1 VVVEAAPQSGSL
13 ITARLAAEQGR
24 EVMAVPGSPLDPRH
38 KGTNGLLREGA
49 TLVETAADV
58 LEALAPLLARPLAT
72 VARPRVREPDR
83 PDPREPQAA
92 RSPTPESRP
101 TVPADGSLAA
111 VVESRLGHEPLAVD
125 ELVRQ
130 CGAARLA
137 EVQDVLLDLELDG
150 RLDRHPG
157 NRVALRAG

>member
-38 KGTNGLLREGA
+38 RGTNQLLRDGA
-49 TLVETAADV
+49 TLVESASDV
-58 LEALAPLLARPLAT
+58 LAVLRPLM
-72 VARPRVREPDR
+72 R
-83 PDPREPQAA
+83 QAA
-92 RSPTPESRP
+92 PAAPARRTAPKAAEPAPPRP
-101 TVPADGSLAA
+101 AEPVPLPPDGLAA
-111 VVESRLGHEPLAVD
+111 ALVTRLGHEPLAVD

-130 CGAARLA
+130 CGAPPA
-137 EVQDVLLDLELDG
+137 EVQSVLLDLELEG
-150 RLDRHPG
+150 RVDRHPG